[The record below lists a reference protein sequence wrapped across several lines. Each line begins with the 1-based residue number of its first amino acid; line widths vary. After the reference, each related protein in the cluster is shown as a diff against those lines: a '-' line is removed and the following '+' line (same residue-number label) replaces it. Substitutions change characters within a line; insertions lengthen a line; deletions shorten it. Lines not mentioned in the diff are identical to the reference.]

1 MPRMIDL
8 IRQSAVPAS
17 VMRSAARGALSLPTG
32 EMIEILVYLTSN
44 PVFAEQAKMT
54 LAGWDESS
62 SIATASDPTTP
73 WEVLSYLIS
82 PENLRPKLLPALL
95 ENSSIRE
102 SVFIDMAP
110 KGSREI
116 VEIMLR
122 SQRVKRSAHILHAL
136 LTNPNLKEAETQQ
149 LYQTLRSLGE
159 ETTKIMAYQEADA
172 EEKTQY
178 EIEHADE
185 IAAAETENSPFEIYG
200 QDDELD
206 DLEHLEALTPADE
219 VVAEAKAAGGAA
231 AAGPA
236 EFEIVAEATP
246 AAASAQQDSI
256 ETVALAD
263 PAAAQAGEAET
274 LSPAA
279 GDAQAPEE
287 ESDLARLTRIRDAQS
302 KSRERLTSF
311 QKIARMGVRERI
323 QLAVKGTKEE
333 RFILIRDGAR
343 LVSSAVLNSPKLTD
357 AEVEMFANMK
367 NVSDT
372 VLREISR
379 NHKFMKNYNVIRNL
393 ANNPRSPLDLSL
405 ALVNH
410 LMVGDLKSLSS
421 NKNVADTLRKLATKR
436 FKDKTE
442 VKRGG

>member
-1 MPRMIDL
+1 MPKMIDL

-54 LAGWDESS
+54 LAGWDEPS

-102 SVFIDMAP
+102 SVFIEMAP
-110 KGSREI
+110 KASREI
-116 VEIMLR
+116 MEIMLR

-136 LTNPNLKEAETQQ
+136 LPNPNLKETETQQ

-159 ETTKIMAYQEADA
+159 ETTKIMAYQEAGA

-185 IAAAETENSPFEIYG
+185 IAAAEAENSPFEIYG
-200 QDDELD
+200 QDDELE

-231 AAGPA
+231 AGPA
-236 EFEIVAEATP
+236 EFEIVAETTP
-246 AAASAQQDSI
+246 AGASAQQDSI

-263 PAAAQAGEAET
+263 PATAQAGEGEN

-279 GDAQAPEE
+279 GGEE
-287 ESDLARLTRIRDAQS
+287 ESDLVRLTRIRDAQN

-343 LVSSAVLNSPKLTD
+343 LVSSAVLNSPKLSEP
-357 AEVEMFANMK
+357 EVEQFANMK

-379 NHKFMKNYNVIRNL
+379 SHKFMKNYNVIRNL
-393 ANNPRSPLDLSL
+393 VNNPRSPLDLSL

-410 LMVGDLKSLSS
+410 LTVGDLKSLSS
-421 NKNVADTLRKLATKR
+421 NKNVADTLRKLAMKR